1 MKRRTSMESQ
11 ISPNDPRVI
20 EMAFNIFEKILT
32 AIDYKTKE
40 ELVRLATLMVEKVQ
54 DKKYPDILRMAYGDA
69 KRKIELLSLEQL
81 DEIKQIIVSD

>member
-1 MKRRTSMESQ
+1 MEGQGQ
-11 ISPNDPRVI
+11 ISSNDPRVI

-54 DKKYPDILRMAYGDA
+54 DKKYPDILRLAYSDA

>member
-1 MKRRTSMESQ
+1 MTGQLSS
-11 ISPNDPRVI
+11 NDPRVI

-32 AIDYKTKE
+32 AIDYKSKE

-54 DKKYPDILRMAYGDA
+54 DKKYPDILRLAYSDA

>member
-1 MKRRTSMESQ
+1 MESQ
-11 ISPNDPRVI
+11 VSSNDPRVI

-54 DKKYPDILRMAYGDA
+54 DKKYPDILRLAYSDA

>member
-1 MKRRTSMESQ
+1 MEGQQ
-11 ISPNDPRVI
+11 ISSNDPRVI

-54 DKKYPDILRMAYGDA
+54 DKKYPDILRLAYSDA